1 MNWWI
6 TALLSWIFTGT
17 FGTAAINVIINHV
30 SEVQAERIKRQLRI
44 RTEDDDKDLMIEWG
58 LTRLGAMM
66 LVSVT
71 LAGLG
76 CLIFSAIKAIGG

>member
-6 TALLSWIFTGT
+6 TALISWIFTGT
-17 FGTAAINVIINHV
+17 FGTAAVNVIVNHV
-30 SEVQAERIKRQLRI
+30 AEVQAERVKRQLRI
-44 RTEDDDKDLMIEWG
+44 RTEDDKDLMIEWG

-66 LVSVT
+66 LVSAT

-76 CLIFSAIKAIGG
+76 CLIFSTIKVIGG

>member
-17 FGTAAINVIINHV
+17 FGTAAVNVIINHV
-30 SEVQAERIKRQLRI
+30 AEVQAERIKRQLRI
-44 RTEDDDKDLMIEWG
+44 VTEDDKDLMIEWG
-58 LTRLGAMM
+58 LTRLGAIM
-66 LVSVT
+66 LISVT

-76 CLIFSAIKAIGG
+76 CLIFSAIKVIGG